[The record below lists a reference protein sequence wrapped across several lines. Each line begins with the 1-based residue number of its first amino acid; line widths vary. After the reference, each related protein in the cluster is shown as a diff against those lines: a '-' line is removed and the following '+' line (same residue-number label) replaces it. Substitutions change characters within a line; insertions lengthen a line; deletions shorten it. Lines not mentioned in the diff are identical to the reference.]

1 MGELRFIRFEAADG
15 LRLNG
20 MLADADSD
28 ITVIHVHGRGGNFY
42 ENSFLRRMYDEY
54 PRQGINLLAFN
65 NRGHSSY
72 VEAYMNGRVIYV
84 GSAIEKFE
92 DSLLDLDAAC
102 AFARTFSSKI
112 VLQGHSLGCE
122 KVMYYGGNRDG
133 LIPLILL
140 SPSDGYR
147 LQTVYRYPESVEDQ
161 ICRLQAADRLAGLEF
176 MPESEYGI
184 RNHDLYYHVPIT
196 AQALVSLMTGPAF
209 RLFRR
214 GYSLGEPLQNR
225 CFVYLGA
232 LDALQVDG
240 ADAMAAL
247 VRERFV
253 RPHVELYPQGDHQL
267 RGAMPDVLHSLSKW
281 ILGLHGASD
290 T

>member
-122 KVMYYGGNRDG
+122 KVMYYGWNRGG

-176 MPESEYGI
+176 VPESEYGI
-184 RNHDLYYHVPIT
+184 RNRDLYYHVPIT
-196 AQALVSLMTGPAF
+196 AQALVNLMTGPAF

-214 GYSLGEPLQNR
+214 GYSLGDPLQNR

-253 RPHVELYPQGDHQL
+253 HPHVELYPQGDHQL

-290 T
+290 A